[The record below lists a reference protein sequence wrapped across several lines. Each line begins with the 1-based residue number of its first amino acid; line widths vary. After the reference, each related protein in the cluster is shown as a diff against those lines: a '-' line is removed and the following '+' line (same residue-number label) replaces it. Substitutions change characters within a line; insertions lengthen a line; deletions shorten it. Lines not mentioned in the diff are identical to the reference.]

1 MIPEDQTVVFER
13 YSDSAGSYVTLD
25 PKNPAV
31 YKQLYRAAKA
41 KLKLRFKATIIYQ
54 GAEGSGTFFLSYPPP
69 SLFGLLCLIANR

>member
-41 KLKLRFKATIIYQ
+41 KLKLRFKATIIYP
-54 GAEGSGTFFLSYPPP
+54 GAEGSGTFFLLP
-69 SLFGLLCLIANR
+69 FRVILLDS

>member
-1 MIPEDQTVVFER
+1 MIPDDQTVVFER
-13 YSDSAGSYVTLD
+13 YSDSAGSYVILD

-54 GAEGSGTFFLSYPPP
+54 GAEESGTFFSPLP
-69 SLFGLLCLIANR
+69 SFLGHFA